1 MTPTCQVARIP
12 RSRQRRYN
20 RNKTGARPTPARSKK
35 ELSVAD
41 HTPLQL
47 EVADL
52 IVEALELEDIA
63 PADIEPEQPL
73 FDSGLGLDS
82 IDALEIALAIAQRY
96 GIEMKAEDESTRQAF
111 ASLATLCESIEDN
124 KSP

>member
-1 MTPTCQVARIP
+1 M
-12 RSRQRRYN
+12 
-20 RNKTGARPTPARSKK
+20 
-35 ELSVAD
+35 AD

-52 IVEALELEDIA
+52 IVQALDLEDIA
-63 PADIEPEQPL
+63 PADIEPDQPL

-111 ASLATLCESIEDN
+111 ASLATLCDFIEGN
-124 KSP
+124 KSL